1 MPAIVSP
8 AAAPIVS
15 VALTCAAVGCCTCG
29 LVSGAVGRADEIYK
43 PPGPHERKHRHESP
57 ATLGGLVVNVRRR
70 GDQMAFVQLEDASG
84 RIEVPVSS
92 LDTGVDLRDEHLHG
106 SGWLDAA
113 RFPTAVFE
121 ITGVEGATALQPDV
135 EARVTVVG
143 RFTLHGQ
150 TRPVR
155 AETRVKLVT
164 TEGPQ
169 HLRVRSRFTVN
180 LPSYGV
186 TVPAL
191 VRAKVSDNITVNVTL
206 RAN

>member
-1 MPAIVSP
+1 MTRFRALRSLLVLSLLAIPVVAYAQARTFTVGSGSRISFTS
-8 AAAPIVS
+8 AAPLETINGTS
-15 VALTCAAVGCCTCG
+15 SR
-29 LVSGAVGRADEIYK
+29 VSG
-43 PPGPHERKHRHESP
+43 
-57 ATLGGLVVNVRRR
+57 TLSVNPSNLSSV
-70 GDQMAFVQLEDASG
+70 SG

>member
-1 MPAIVSP
+1 MTRFRALRSLLVLSLLAIPVVAYAQARTFTVGSGSRISFTST
-8 AAAPIVS
+8 APLETINGTS
-15 VALTCAAVGCCTCG
+15 SR
-29 LVSGAVGRADEIYK
+29 VSG
-43 PPGPHERKHRHESP
+43 
-57 ATLGGLVVNVRRR
+57 TLSVNPSNLSSV
-70 GDQMAFVQLEDASG
+70 SG

-191 VRAKVSDNITVNVTL
+191 VRAKVSDTITVNVTL